1 MVTLLAL
8 GLTVTGLKITRA
20 VTAGPRVT
28 PATS

>member
-8 GLTVTGLKITRA
+8 GLTVTGLKVTLA

-28 PATS
+28 VSTA